1 MNSVSVTYTYV
12 YELDFAPEYVFTK
25 CKKCINSKRNKEL
38 KQVLKNAC
46 IGYNIRGKFYSLTKV
61 RKHLV
66 KPKQIDLPF

>member
-1 MNSVSVTYTYV
+1 M
-12 YELDFAPEYVFTK
+12 
-25 CKKCINSKRNKEL
+25 KKEIREICTEL

-46 IGYNIRGKFYSLTKV
+46 IGYNIRGKFYSLTKL